1 MRVVVVEWLLVTSRA
16 VVYNTDTAYV
26 TAVEPERSSGRH
38 SDGRIN
44 VGQFSCGFNHQLFP
58 LGAPANSSHKEGSQ
72 PLKYLQNNMQVI
84 VITD

>member
-44 VGQFSCGFNHQLFP
+44 VGRFRCGFNRQLFP
-58 LGAPANSSHKEGSQ
+58 LRAYRRILLTKKEVNRSSVCK
-72 PLKYLQNNMQVI
+72 LIYR
-84 VITD
+84 